1 MKKLSLILLLFW
13 SVGLTGCS
21 RDAQANAFLK
31 EYASVTADVG
41 AKLEAGQPDEARAV
55 YESRKAALNAKW
67 QAVKYAMPFQLSAE
81 TKKRINAEPQQNMV
95 ELSEA
100 ANKAIKANPNSEA
113 KVQALVLE
121 LANVF
126 KQ

>member
-13 SVGLTGCS
+13 SIGLTGCS

-31 EYASVTADVG
+31 EYASVTADVA

-55 YESRKAALNAKW
+55 YESRKAGLNAKW

-81 TKKRINAEPQQNMV
+81 TKKRINAEPQQAMV